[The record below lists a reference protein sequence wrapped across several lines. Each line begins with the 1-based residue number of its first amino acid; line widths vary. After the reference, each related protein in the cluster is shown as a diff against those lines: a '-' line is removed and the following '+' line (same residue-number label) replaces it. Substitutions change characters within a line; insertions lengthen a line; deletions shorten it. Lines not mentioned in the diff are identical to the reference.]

1 MRRKQ
6 KKIKLKICKI
16 YQISYL
22 CISIDTEYKIR
33 NKKIG
38 KMTHQRIISVNINTA
53 DVEKDLG
60 YKEFEFSLL
69 NDYLDEG
76 YCVKDK
82 ITAVSNATGLF
93 CINMTFI
100 LEKEITK

>member
-1 MRRKQ
+1 
-6 KKIKLKICKI
+6 
-16 YQISYL
+16 
-22 CISIDTEYKIR
+22 
-33 NKKIG
+33 
-38 KMTHQRIISVNINTA
+38 MTHQRIISVNINTA

-69 NDYLDEG
+69 NDYLDDG

-82 ITAVSNATGLF
+82 FTAVSNATGLF